1 MSLYAWLTYF
11 SVLIFLYSQQEKVS
25 EPPALLKT
33 SDFYFSLDTRPNEN
47 PALKINFT
55 PTTQPNGLI
64 TPLEL
69 NHIEFSALAYYCKG
83 YLNERGNFVVASGW
97 QLKETTFFNIKP
109 GNNGFRIN
117 TARVVPTNDTYIISR
132 RTIVFRNIDLR
143 TIKAIEDVYDS
154 YFGKTTYEGNT
165 VVDI

>member
-1 MSLYAWLTYF
+1 MYSWLTYF
-11 SVLIFLYSQQEKVS
+11 SVFILLLLRILYPKQEKAD
-25 EPPALLKT
+25 PRLLKAEH
-33 SDFYFSLDTRPNEN
+33 FYFSLDIRPNEN
-47 PALKINFT
+47 PALKISFT
-55 PTTQPNGLI
+55 PTTRPNGLI

-83 YLNERGNFVVASGW
+83 YSNERGSFVVASG
-97 QLKETTFFNIKP
+97 LKETRFFNIKP

-132 RTIVFRNIDLR
+132 RSIVFRNIDLR
-143 TIKAIEDVYDS
+143 TIKAFEDVYDS
-154 YFGKTTYEGNT
+154 YFRKTTYEGNT